1 MARMSIF
8 ERWLVRSPFRTW
20 LQRREV
26 HAFVRWAALSPDG
39 CLLDMGC
46 GTGVS
51 AALILDTLRPQRLAA
66 FDFDPSMVELTR
78 RRLARH
84 THEQGLDL
92 TVADATLM
100 PYGNDL
106 FDAVFESGVVH
117 HIPDWRAAL
126 REVGRV
132 LKPGG
137 RFCFAEPS
145 RGRLRRGLYRILPH
159 AVESM
164 FDPDEWRSALTE
176 AGLQLEEPLR
186 RLPLW
191 DICGIATKAA

>member
-1 MARMSIF
+1 MARMSIL
-8 ERWLVRSPFRTW
+8 ERWLVRSPFRAW
-20 LQRREV
+20 LLRGEV
-26 HAFVRWAALSPDG
+26 RAFVRWAALSPEA
-39 CLLDMGC
+39 CVLDMGC
-46 GTGVS
+46 GSGVS
-51 AALILDTLRPQRLAA
+51 AALILDRLRPRCLAA
-66 FDFDPSMVELTR
+66 FDFDPSMVELAH
-78 RRLARH
+78 RRLARRS
-84 THEQGLDL
+84 EQRLHL
-92 TVADATLM
+92 AVADATHM
-100 PYGNDL
+100 PYEDAL

-164 FDPDEWRSALTE
+164 FDADEWRSALAE
-176 AGLQLEEPLR
+176 AGLQVEKPLR

-191 DICGIATKAA
+191 DMCGVAKKGA

>member
-8 ERWLVRSPFRTW
+8 ERWLIRSPIRAW

-26 HAFVRWAALSPDG
+26 RAFARWAALPPGASV
-39 CLLDMGC
+39 LDMGC
-46 GTGVS
+46 GIGAST
-51 AALILDTLRPQRLAA
+51 ALILETLRPQRLAA
-66 FDFDPSMVELTR
+66 FDFDPSMVDLAR
-78 RRLARH
+78 RPLARH
-84 THEQGLDL
+84 LQEQSLDL
-92 TVADATLM
+92 TVADATRM
-100 PYGNDL
+100 PYRDGL

-132 LKPGG
+132 LRPSG

-145 RGRLRRGLYRILPH
+145 RGRLRRGMYRILPH
-159 AVESM
+159 SVESM
-164 FDPDEWRSALTE
+164 FEPEEWRSALAE
-176 AGLQLEEPLR
+176 AGLEVEEPLR

-191 DICGIATKAA
+191 DICGVATKGA